1 MHYGLLRLLITNSY
15 DETKCIES
23 KFIPDLSTYSINE
36 FLNIINETEN
46 TYSTLIKE
54 ISK

>member
-1 MHYGLLRLLITNSY
+1 MCQLFQDNT
-15 DETKCIES
+15 CIES
-23 KFIPDLSTYSINE
+23 KFIPDLSTFSINE
-36 FLNIINETEN
+36 FLNIFNETEN